1 MTTRTTALRISFF
14 LGVLLALASLNAAPV
29 RVGEVY
35 AVTVFQMAPSS
46 DGSSFVE
53 SPIDAKLF
61 VMNDAAGAM
70 TTATLELPQTAK
82 PGMLRVPRNELP
94 ESAAALFGE
103 ETDFT
108 FSHTTMGQNS
118 PTRYNLAG
126 KEETLSPDEAR
137 LRGRMP
143 MPSRPKE
150 LNFVDPTGKPAT
162 GLSVVVRSTMQINGR
177 QVSLVLAQGTLSGE
191 ARLRLKWPRLLQ
203 PEGTPLGFGG
213 YSSYMSMGRDEVEI
227 TDPGSGMVEK
237 RSLFNFRPPGE
248 LNPPEGRVALALF
261 ASGSVETT
269 GPLYYGVVQDENGV
283 PVQANINL
291 FWLETP
297 GHGGVQL
304 DNGMSGALTTSQDG
318 KFRFG
323 VPVTAMEKISGQTIP
338 PANSALRVRVAA
350 SDGNSG
356 KQEPRLIAGQEN
368 IIKLTHTENLTIRL
382 LENNG
387 QPLPDFLKRAKYDR
401 NVRLIRADGTTSQT
415 SGGHMIM
422 NPVDDTGLVEL
433 QGVPVPAHYALEWR
447 GVRYEGAPVA
457 RGSEGTLLVF
467 TGSGDHARVEG
478 RMVNAVTG
486 APVAGAYLAISF
498 ESSAA
503 WTLATMEAAKRDEIY
518 DRVANVGID
527 AVTNEGG
534 HIPLGEIGKSGTW
547 FSISALGRT
556 DAEGRYAIDLPP
568 GKVAMGVVAYAPGY
582 IALKSNL
589 SNFGSEQS
597 RRKETVKMPDGV
609 MVPSGEAILTVLLP
623 KTLPDPY
630 LRNDEGVPAENLQ
643 VNVNVSYDAPA
654 SWAVKPH
661 GLNPTKENPWQY
673 EESVSWMGVNGKGK
687 IFVPAGVKF
696 NVSAANTYKPVLG
709 VAFWKDQGPVP
720 AGATLDIGEREIP
733 VKRPFLVVVRKADGT
748 PAPGVAVTVDGGLQR
763 MVTDERGEAIGWS
776 NGRVE
781 RVQAMVGMGWE
792 VAASATD
799 VDVPTTGPLV
809 RVELKLK

>member
-1 MTTRTTALRISFF
+1 MAMGTVALRISFF

-35 AVTVFQMAPSS
+35 AVTVFEMTPSP
-46 DGSSFVE
+46 DGTSFVE
-53 SPIDAKLF
+53 SPMDAKLF

-94 ESAAALFGE
+94 DSAAALFGE

-143 MPSRPKE
+143 TPPRPKE

-162 GLSVVVRSTMQINGR
+162 GLSVVVRSTMQMNGR
-177 QVSLVLAQGTLSGE
+177 QVSLVLAKGTLSGE

-203 PEGTPLGFGG
+203 SEGSPYGFGG
-213 YSSYMSMGRDEVEI
+213 YASQMSMGRDELEI
-227 TDPGSGMVEK
+227 TDPASGMVEK
-237 RSLFNFRPPGE
+237 RSLFSFPSPGE
-248 LNPPEGRVALALF
+248 LKPPEGRIALSLF
-261 ASGSVETT
+261 ASGTVETT
-269 GPLYYGVVQDENGV
+269 GPLYFGVVQDENGV
-283 PVQANINL
+283 PVQAKINL

-304 DNGMSGALTTSQDG
+304 DNGMSGVLTTSPDG

-323 VPVTAMEKISGQTIP
+323 VPVTAMEKISGQTLP

-350 SDGNSG
+350 TDGNSG
-356 KQEPRLIAGQEN
+356 KQEPRLIAGKEN

-387 QPLPDFLKRAKYDR
+387 QPFPDFLKRAKYDS
-401 NVRLIRADGTTSQT
+401 NVRLQRVDGTTSQT
-415 SGGHMIM
+415 SGGHMTM
-422 NPVDDTGLVEL
+422 RPVDDTGLVEL
-433 QGVPVPAHYALEWR
+433 GGVPVPAHYAVEWR

-457 RGSEGTLLVF
+457 RGSEGTVLVF
-467 TGSGDHARVEG
+467 TGSGEHARVEG

-498 ESSAA
+498 EGSAA
-503 WTLATMEAAKRDEIY
+503 WTLATMEPAKRDEIY
-518 DRVANVGID
+518 ERVAKEGIT
-527 AVTNEGG
+527 AVTDDGG
-534 HIPLGEIGKSGTW
+534 NIPLGEMGKSGTW
-547 FSISALGRT
+547 FDISALGRT
-556 DAEGRYAIDLPP
+556 DAQGRYAIDLPP
-568 GKVAMGVVAYAPGY
+568 GKAAMGVVAYAPGY

-597 RRKETVKMPDGV
+597 RRTETIKLPDGV
-609 MVPSGEAILTVLLP
+609 MVPAGEATLTVVAP
-623 KTLPDPY
+623 KTVPDPY
-630 LRNDEGVPAENLQ
+630 LRNDEGVPLENFT
-643 VNVNVSYDAPA
+643 VNINVSYDPPA

-661 GLNPTKENPWQY
+661 GMNPTKEDPWQY
-673 EESVSWMGVNGKGK
+673 EESASWTGVNGKGK
-687 IFVPAGVKF
+687 VFVPAGVKF

-709 VAFWKDQGPVP
+709 IAFWKDQGPVA

-748 PAPGVAVTVDGGLQR
+748 PASGVAVTVDGGLQR

-776 NGRVE
+776 NGHVE

-799 VDVPTTGPLV
+799 VDIPSTGPLV